1 MGNEEIIRKYFSL
14 LERVKREYF
23 FLNLS
28 NKDYRE
34 FVDKAINISKDELC
48 DKDDY
53 LLYSYL
59 KDNLSLLLKQETGRR
74 LIQDSLKVLN
84 SYFNQLEMDTSSYE
98 AFKKTL
104 DNVFNFLS
112 TYNVKLTSEVVDFL
126 LKSNPKAYLFT
137 KKINEYLLAIK
148 LTSLGKD
155 FNLNTML
162 FSYYLIDESSLE
174 IKDFKD
180 IVYSKEEVRKRFLNL
195 IDSFKKKYAFL
206 EIKDVDSLIDK
217 VIDESIKESNSKDDF
232 NRILENDLERFF
244 REISKRTLQRSRQVT
259 LEKYFNSLEIDVSSF
274 GTFSKNLKKILYFL
288 KKNGVVLTGDEA
300 IYLVKNNEVVKLLG
314 ASIYQYFDLLKKSI
328 LGQDENVLVLMS
340 AYYREY
346 KDSLELET
354 IQEKSIYESYKEY
367 THQEIDKAIRMLSWE
382 EINLLRE
389 RYDLDGNLK
398 EGSKSSKKIDIIL
411 RKVISKNLEEVVREE
426 KENVIYDL
434 FPNREHYLI
443 DMALKKLPLAYQSK
457 IKILENAY
465 YSKEA
470 KAIME
475 NEEFRE
481 IIYPKIVAI
490 VVNLT
495 NFYISDF
502 EDQRSLKEIFK
513 DYSDSQL
520 RRVISYL
527 SVQEK
532 NLLRLKYNF
541 NNFEIKNNYQGLST
555 EDAKALDILIKER
568 LTSLL
573 KREKEMMNISVPER
587 LSSYPKDKILALV
600 VKLSRE
606 KQALFYL
613 CYNENLEVKEIYESL
628 DYLTKRK
635 VNNLLNKLISKLE
648 SNDTRRAKN
657 FYERLRGYSK
667 EEVDAAITCLT
678 QEAQTLYH
686 LYHDANGDLVD
697 SFYGLDNDSKR
708 KVRMLRGQAIYF
720 AKKNRENLNGK
731 QKKKLHLGTLYEL
744 LANYSKDEVD
754 VAIKELAKKD
764 QRILALRFDEAG
776 NTKESYRDL
785 DRKDKQANYHII
797 KKIGIIIDARHN
809 KAKMA
814 KRGPKVKMAKRG
826 PKVKNFYKR
835 FKGFG
840 KDEINLRITWLSLEN
855 QRFLRSVYDED
866 GNPTSKFADLSKQ
879 ELLHI
884 IYLVQMIKRYL
895 KPKNTCKQNDYRRTK
910 NFYERFKGYTKEEID
925 AEVRKLS
932 SKELQFLAG
941 IYNENGKVK
950 VGTLDRTKQRKLGN
964 LIQKLKKK
972 LENSKV
978 NIEDYTE
985 KGNLKL
991 KNFYDNFKYDSET
1004 VLIVKRKLPI
1014 SYQELLNYVY
1024 GVDGNVRISSE
1035 EITADVVE
1043 KIEFI
1048 INNMREILGHPSL
1061 NEYNKKITYF
1071 VKTNKVLN
1079 EVNTYLNGDLLMI
1092 IIMKYGDLIRNY
1104 SDEEIVKMTKYSLEE
1119 VGSILELFK
1128 SVYQESKNKQMS
1140 KDKQKTL
1147 VLKRQ

>member
-14 LERVKREYF
+14 LERVKKEYF

-28 NKDYRE
+28 SKDYRE
-34 FVDKAINISKDELC
+34 FVDKAINISKDELY
-48 DKDDY
+48 DKEDY

-74 LIQDSLKVLN
+74 LSQDSLKVLN

-126 LKSNPKAYLFT
+126 LKSNSKAYLFT

-162 FSYYLIDESSLE
+162 FAYYLIDESSLE
-174 IKDFKD
+174 IKDSKD
-180 IVYSKEEVRKRFLNL
+180 IVYSKEEVRKIFGSL
-195 IDSFKKKYAFL
+195 IDSFKKEYTFL

-217 VIDESIKESNSKDDF
+217 VIDGIKGFSSKDDF
-232 NRILENDLERFF
+232 NRILENDLAGCFL
-244 REISKRTLQRSRQVT
+244 EISKRTFQRSRQVT

-274 GTFSKNLKKILYFL
+274 ETFSKNLKKILYFL
-288 KKNGVVLTGDEA
+288 KKNGVVLTSDEA
-300 IYLVKNNEVVKLLG
+300 IYLVRNNEVVKLLG
-314 ASIYQYFDLLKKSI
+314 ASIYQYLDLLKKSI
-328 LGQDENVLVLMS
+328 LGHDENVLVLMS
-340 AYYREY
+340 AYYRKY

-354 IQEKSIYESYKEY
+354 IQEKSIYESYKGY

-382 EINLLRE
+382 EISLLRE
-389 RYDLDGNLK
+389 RYDLEGNLK
-398 EGSKSSKKIDIIL
+398 KESKSFKEIDRIL
-411 RKVISKNLEEVVREE
+411 GKVIPKNLEAVVREE
-426 KENVIYDL
+426 KANVIYDL
-434 FPNREHYLI
+434 FPNRKHYLI
-443 DMALKKLPLAYQSK
+443 DTALKKIPLAYQSK

-465 YSKEA
+465 YPKEA

-475 NEEFRE
+475 NDEFRE

-527 SVQEK
+527 SVKER

-555 EDAKALDILIKER
+555 EDAKTLDTLIKDR

-573 KREKEMMNISVPER
+573 KREKEMMNISIPER
-587 LSSYPKDKILALV
+587 LSSYPKDKILSLV
-600 VKLSRE
+600 VKLSKE
-606 KQALFYL
+606 KQDLFYL
-613 CYNENLEVKEIYESL
+613 CYNENLEVKENYEFL
-628 DYLTKRK
+628 DSMTKRK
-635 VNNLLNKLISKLE
+635 ANDLLNKLISKLE
-648 SNDTRRAKN
+648 NNDKRRAKN

-667 EEVDAAITCLT
+667 EEVDAAITCLMP
-678 QEAQTLYH
+678 EAQALYH
-686 LYHDANGDLVD
+686 LYHDANGDL
-697 SFYGLDNDSKR
+697 LDNFYALDSNLKT
-708 KVRMLRGQAIYF
+708 KVRMLRGKVIYF
-720 AKKNRENLNGK
+720 AKKNRENPNGEE
-731 QKKKLHLGTLYEL
+731 KKKLHLGTLYEL
-744 LANYSKDEVD
+744 LANYAKDEVD

-764 QRILALRFDEAG
+764 QRILALRFDDAG

-785 DRKDKQANYHII
+785 DRKAKRANYHII
-797 KKIGIIIDARHN
+797 KKIGIIIDNRYN
-809 KAKMA
+809 KAKMS
-814 KRGPKVKMAKRG
+814 KRG

-840 KDEINLRITWLSLEN
+840 KAEINLRIKWLSLEN
-855 QRFLRSVYDED
+855 QQFLRSVYDED

-884 IYLVQMIKRYL
+884 IYLIQMIKRYL

-910 NFYERFKGYTKEEID
+910 NFYDRFKGYTKEEID

-941 IYNENGKVK
+941 IYNGNGKVK

-978 NIEDYTE
+978 NIKDYTE
-985 KGNLKL
+985 KENLKL

-1004 VLIVKRKLPI
+1004 VLMVKRKLPI

-1048 INNMREILGHPSL
+1048 INSMREILGHPSL

-1071 VKTNKVLN
+1071 IKTNKVLN

-1092 IIMKYGDLIRNY
+1092 IIMKYGNLIRNY

-1147 VLKRQ
+1147 VLKRKLQ